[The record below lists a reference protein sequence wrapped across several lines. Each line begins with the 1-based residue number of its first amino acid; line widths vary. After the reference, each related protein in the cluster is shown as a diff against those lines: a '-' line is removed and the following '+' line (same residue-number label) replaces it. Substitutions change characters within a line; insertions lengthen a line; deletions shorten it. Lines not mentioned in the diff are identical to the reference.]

1 MLHEAM
7 VKLKHSFLST
17 TLNTE
22 LEREVKENLEDIY
35 QIGFVF
41 VSKLFE

>member
-7 VKLKHSFLST
+7 VELEHSFLST
-17 TLNTE
+17 TLE
-22 LEREVKENLEDIY
+22 LERKVKENLEDIY